1 MAIPTRQS
9 TIPAVPAAR
18 ESQAAARFHVDQVM
32 TIAGGHFMHDSFSA
46 FLAPLLPL
54 LQDRL
59 NIGYAVAGGLAIFTQ
74 LPSLLNPFIGY
85 LADRVSLRYFV
96 ILAPGI
102 TATLMSFMGF
112 APDYLVLT
120 LLLLAAGVSI
130 AAFHAPAPA
139 MIGRVAG
146 QRIGTG
152 MSIFMASGELGRTV
166 GPVVAVAGVTWW
178 GLEGLWR
185 LAILGW
191 LTSAVLYWRL
201 RQVAAR
207 PPARQ
212 PGMEMVWVRVR
223 QTFPVLTWI
232 MLPKAFM
239 VVAITTY
246 LPIFMRDELE
256 TSLWL
261 AATSLTILEGA
272 GVVGALTT
280 GTLSDRLGRGR
291 VLLLLLALAPL
302 LLLLFLVGPG
312 WLTAPVLVALGLT
325 AISPTPVLL
334 AVVQDQFP
342 DNRAAANGVFMFLN
356 FIIRAVAIWTVG
368 WLADHYG
375 LMAAFWWSSLIA
387 LLSVPA
393 VFWLPRRAETTE

>member
-1 MAIPTRQS
+1 M
-9 TIPAVPAAR
+9 
-18 ESQAAARFHVDQVM
+18 DQVM

-207 PPARQ
+207 PPARR

-223 QTFPVLTWI
+223 QTFPVLAWI

-246 LPIFMRDELE
+246 LPIFMRDELQ

-261 AATSLTILEGA
+261 AAASLTILEGA

-291 VLLLLLALAPL
+291 VLLLLLTLAPL
-302 LLLLFLVGPG
+302 LLLLFLMGPG

-334 AVVQDQFP
+334 AIVQDQFP

-375 LMAAFWWSSLIA
+375 LMTAFWWSSLIA

-393 VFWLPRRAETTE
+393 VYWLPRQAETTG